1 MNAGTLQPSIALII
15 WSITAALAAAL
26 NYRKGHHIAGA
37 LVVGV
42 LLGPL
47 ALLVALFVPIRN
59 HTPQE

>member
-26 NYRKGHHIAGA
+26 IYRKGHHIAGA